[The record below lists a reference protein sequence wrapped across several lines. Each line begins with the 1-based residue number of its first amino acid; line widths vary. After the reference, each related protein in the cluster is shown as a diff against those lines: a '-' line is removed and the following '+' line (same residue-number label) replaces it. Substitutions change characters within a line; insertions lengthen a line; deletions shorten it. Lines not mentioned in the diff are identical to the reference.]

1 VHAIPI
7 QCIVFAA
14 IIKSGF
20 QDDTMTDATTL
31 THISQCQALMDT
43 SARSCMDTSIPS
55 YFDRGSLYS
64 LVVRGGYLIIAL
76 VEEEKSFI
84 PFRPQGLIGLR
95 VPQASVIH

>member
-1 VHAIPI
+1 
-7 QCIVFAA
+7 
-14 IIKSGF
+14 
-20 QDDTMTDATTL
+20 
-31 THISQCQALMDT
+31 
-43 SARSCMDTSIPS
+43 MDTSIPS